1 MNWKGNFAAQCI
13 ICYCKPVGQRKMWS
27 NSIMFE
33 KNTKAEIILFSFV
46 FLLWGFPIKTYSFI
60 FMLSKVNWKEMIVCW
75 SVKRQQKHFK
85 DFSIFVIH
93 TRKGLYSCT
102 RGFVHISNIWHKNN
116 SRLRVFDL
124 NIHEI
129 LMVDTRMW
137 NILENVTSRIRLQK
151 NAKKNTTT
159 ALWFLSWSKTK
170 HCVLSKLYLQLD

>member
-1 MNWKGNFAAQCI
+1 
-13 ICYCKPVGQRKMWS
+13 MWS

-33 KNTKAEIILFSFV
+33 KNIKAEIILFSFE

-93 TRKGLYSCT
+93 TRKWLYSCT
-102 RGFVHISNIWHKNN
+102 RGFVQISNIWHKNN
-116 SRLRVFDL
+116 SRLRVLDL

-151 NAKKNTTT
+151 NDKKKTQQRLYGFSPGPRRNITYSVSFTFN
-159 ALWFLSWSKTK
+159 LIRRNRSFLDTPRLKTI
-170 HCVLSKLYLQLD
+170 HSYI